1 MKEIKDIQI
10 EQEEVKLSLLIG
22 DMILYK
28 ETPKDF
34 LENE

>member
-1 MKEIKDIQI
+1 MKDIQT

-34 LENE
+34 